1 MGPADDPPAP
11 SPQRAAGA
19 TPAIPGTDPP
29 GVSRVGRVRGSAA
42 MKRARALAIAV
53 VAATVVAPPADAQL
67 RFAPCGPLECA
78 RVAVPLDRS
87 GAVPGTLPIAVYR
100 ARARTRPARG
110 VLLGLPGGPGDAG
123 RAYFLRR
130 LRAFDAVRATHDL
143 VFIDPRGTG
152 ASRALRCED
161 AASCAET
168 LGPASGL
175 YTSRDVADDVDAVRA
190 ALGVER
196 IALYGISYGTWLAQ
210 TYARRHPDR
219 VSALVLDGPV
229 ALSAQDDPFRLK
241 VFGAL
246 ARGTRAVC
254 EGGACRG
261 ITDRPAGDVAAV
273 LRRWGRRALG
283 GTLVDAAGRRR
294 GVQLDPALLAQ
305 AITNLDVNPPLRAE
319 LPAAAAAALGG
330 DRAPLLRLVDAGT
343 LQPPYDPVLTSPG
356 INAVTQCEEVGLP
369 WSRTTPPHQRIAE
382 ARRRMGRIPTAA
394 FGGVDRD
401 LAFETSLARVCEPW
415 PARAADPL
423 ERGPLPAVPALV
435 LSGEAD
441 LRTPAPDGAEV
452 ARAIPGA
459 RHLVVRNSGHGTLVE
474 EPTGCASRQAAV
486 LLAGRPLGRCPR
498 TGLLPRPRFPRT
510 LAEVRADGRRARVI
524 AAAVLTATD
533 ALHQTAMRIDSL
545 RGRVRSVRFGGL
557 RAGRVR
563 GRVGRA
569 TLSGAVLVPRVA
581 VSGTATAAGRHD
593 LRVRGAMSG
602 VLRVRGRRVTGT
614 LDGRRVH
621 STVDPRRVGAAGIRV
636 ERIL

>member
-1 MGPADDPPAP
+1 
-11 SPQRAAGA
+11 
-19 TPAIPGTDPP
+19 
-29 GVSRVGRVRGSAA
+29 
-42 MKRARALAIAV
+42 MKRALAIAAAV
-53 VAATVVAPPADAQL
+53 VAVTAAPASAQV
-67 RFAPCGPLECA
+67 RFAACGSLECA

-100 ARARTRPARG
+100 ARARTQPARG

-123 RAYFLRR
+123 RAYFLPR

-152 ASRALRCED
+152 GSRALECED
-161 AASCAET
+161 AASCAEE

-175 YTSRDVADDVDAVRA
+175 YTSRDVADDVEAVRA

-219 VSALVLDGPV
+219 VGALVLDGPV
-229 ALSAQDDPFRLK
+229 AMSAQDDPFRLK

-246 ARGTRAVC
+246 ARGARAVC
-254 EGGACRG
+254 ARDACRG
-261 ITDRPAGDVAAV
+261 ITAHPSRDVAAV
-273 LRRWGRRALG
+273 LRRWGRRGPG
-283 GTLVDAAGRRR
+283 GTLVDATGRRR
-294 GVQLDPALLAQ
+294 GVRLDPASLAQ

-319 LPAAAAAALGG
+319 LPAAAAAALDG

-343 LQPPYDPVLTSPG
+343 LQPPYDPRLTSPG

-369 WSRTTPPHQRIAE
+369 WARTTPPSQRITE
-382 ARRRMGRIPTAA
+382 ARRRMARIPAAA
-394 FGGVDRD
+394 FGGVDRN
-401 LAFETSLARVCEPW
+401 LAFESSLARVCEYW

-423 ERGPLPAVPALV
+423 ERGPLPDVPTLV

-452 ARAIPGA
+452 VRAIPGA

-474 EPTGCASRQAAV
+474 EPTGCASRQVAA
-486 LLAGRPLGRCPR
+486 LLTGRRVGGCPR

-510 LAEVRADGRRARVI
+510 LADIRERGLRARVI

-545 RGRVRSVRFGGL
+545 RRRVRSVRFGGL
-557 RAGRVR
+557 RGGRVQGR
-563 GRVGRA
+563 LGRV
-569 TLSGAVLVPRVA
+569 TLSRAVLVPRVA
-581 VSGTATAAGRHD
+581 VSGTATAGGRHN

-614 LDGRRVH
+614 LDGSRVE
-621 STVDPRRVGAAGIRV
+621 TVINPRHVGAAGIRV
-636 ERIL
+636 ERVL